1 MAPPHRPPPR
11 TAIVLAKRQVT
22 PNMLRVTLGGPGLAD
37 FPQGSAGGYIKLRLF
52 PDGAGGPV
60 TVRTYTIRH
69 QHAGRID
76 VDFALHTDDK
86 GNHGP
91 ATRWAMHAA
100 IGDTIEIGG
109 PGPAK
114 PLPDGHDFYLVAGDM
129 TALPAIS
136 VNLEQLPANAIGY
149 GIIEVQC
156 EEDRQDIQVPPGFDL
171 DFIVNPVPGTGAAA
185 MLARVRAA
193 APRVGEMYVW
203 AASEFET
210 MRALR
215 SFLRDELGLGR
226 DQLYISSY
234 WKAGLAEDDHKRI
247 KSEDAA
253 LAGSLS

>member
-1 MAPPHRPPPR
+1 MAHRPPPR
-11 TAIVLAKRQVT
+11 AATVIAKRQVT
-22 PNMLRVTLGGPGLAD
+22 PNMLRITLGGEGMAD
-37 FPQGSAGGYIKLRLF
+37 FPEGSAGGYIKLRLF
-52 PDGAGGPV
+52 PEGPYGPLA
-60 TVRTYTIRH
+60 VRTYTIRH
-69 QHAGRID
+69 QQAGLID

-86 GNHGP
+86 GEHGP
-91 ATRWAMHAA
+91 ATSWAMHAA
-100 IGDTIEIGG
+100 IGDMIEIGG

-114 PLPDGHDFYLVAGDM
+114 LMPDGHDFYLVAGDM

-136 VNLEQLPANAIGY
+136 VNLEQLPNNAIGY

-171 DFIVNPVPGTGAAA
+171 DFLVNPVPGSGAEA

-193 APRVGEMYVW
+193 APRLGEMYAW

-215 SFLRDELGLGR
+215 SFFRDELGLGR

-253 LAGSLS
+253 LADSLT